1 MQIELSQSWV
11 GPETTSDKLPCGANL
26 AIRGP
31 VPEQQGQ

>member
-11 GPETTSDKLPCGANL
+11 GPETTSDKLPGGANL

-31 VPEQQGQ
+31 VPEQRGQ